1 MSLFWLGV
9 LLPSIPTRSSAL
21 VCAGAPVDVFH
32 NTVTSCAANISV
44 LVTVFY
50 SEAGIRL
57 HRLEPIDPEAS
68 PARAVELGTRRLV
81 ASRISGNWDERCGM
95 IISTRGALRKY
106 IPWLSILA
114 WDMTGRGVVTTE
126 SLLVQLGADQ
136 VESASDRK
144 DRPREMTIV

>member
-1 MSLFWLGV
+1 
-9 LLPSIPTRSSAL
+9 
-21 VCAGAPVDVFH
+21 
-32 NTVTSCAANISV
+32 
-44 LVTVFY
+44 
-50 SEAGIRL
+50 
-57 HRLEPIDPEAS
+57 
-68 PARAVELGTRRLV
+68 
-81 ASRISGNWDERCGM
+81 M